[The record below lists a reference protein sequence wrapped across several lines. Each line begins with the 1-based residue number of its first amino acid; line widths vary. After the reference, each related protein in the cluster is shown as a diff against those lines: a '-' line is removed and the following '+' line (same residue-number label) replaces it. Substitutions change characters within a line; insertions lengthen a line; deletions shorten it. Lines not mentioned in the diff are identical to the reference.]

1 MRQLDNIDL
10 TYSDILFLLRF
21 IFMFLKHKIFWLI
34 LRLHHHGWLLFFLA
48 GNFILMFIRFC
59 VALVESWCK
68 GFLER

>member
-21 IFMFLKHKIFWLI
+21 IFIFLKHKIFWLI

-48 GNFILMFIRFC
+48 GKFYFDVYSILCCIGRK
-59 VALVESWCK
+59 LVQRLS
-68 GFLER
+68 